1 MGLAMPTEDD
11 QADDSLFS
19 SFEAYTKACLIRPY
33 GGTKLSED
41 LKIILDG
48 PDLEISEKHKALLKD

>member
-1 MGLAMPTEDD
+1 
-11 QADDSLFS
+11 
-19 SFEAYTKACLIRPY
+19 LIRPY